1 MRPSS
6 APRPPSAI
14 APVGPAAALSM
25 TPKAGPG
32 LFKRAVACVLMVTI
46 NLSSMGQAVAQ
57 IIRGPNGAPLTGYTA
72 NGTYVQGGV
81 VVGNPH
87 QRLHDL
93 TNPTLWTTGAVSFS
107 NSTDP
112 DFAQPTIDQMMSA
125 LAPPVDPGGL
135 YLGRLYINPTNP
147 YTAGVGV
154 LSAPPSPTPETGATP
169 PTGPLIDN
177 HEHYARALA
186 HAQANLGDRHADITR
201 WSTTDPAL
209 GNGTAYLA
217 KTHVDSSAEL
227 RNLHFD
233 AAPGKPVFQATQ
245 TTTAGAVGYYAIQ
258 GEQAKTH
265 LANIQQQNAALIG
278 TSIFFSQQRLQMPSS
293 TQASTDWEGNV
304 HDPMAGFEASL
315 GSAAQTP
322 WGDPSF
328 TVGYIRPDGQA
339 HEFKLNDRHFQGF
352 ASQQGNGEWGASA
365 EDLNRT
371 LGQELGKAAVQHQ
384 AGQQAAA
391 NIDFG
396 VFKEDRALFMQGMN
410 LYQHVGKND
419 WYLLDGLKSGQITQG
434 SADYERARE
443 LAQQAFRTAYAYHTE
458 YQTQLKHTKESA
470 AYQAKTADLGRYSD
484 QELFEQG
491 LRLYDKRASERQEQ
505 LLRDLQAGRLT
516 PGTPD
521 YVEARALAEARYRV
535 ALQKALEPPKKP
547 SFFKQLAGVFIA
559 AVAIYFGQTQI
570 ATWAMNIGTAVGA
583 TSAFAVQAIGTTIS
597 ATISSSISTTIA
609 TGSVSKGL
617 QAGLKA
623 GATSLLTGGLQ
634 TLTGGGFIGETL
646 ARSISQ
652 TVVYGGDFGENLLGN
667 AINAG
672 VDIISKDVAAQ
683 IKGAELSQMGKELAH
698 AGLGCAAGTFRA
710 QDTAG
715 CVPGAVGAVVA
726 HAGATWADPAMGRTL
741 SDDDVA
747 FWSGLA
753 GGTAAALAGNHNDVQ
768 TNFEIGQSTG
778 KNAVKNNYLTERQQL
793 ARADEINACDSVACK
808 VGVDL
813 KYKVISG
820 QQDVG
825 LVVGFGGGVGKQGVD
840 STLAMVEMVKNWDES
855 YAALKAIIN
864 DPEFRAQVGDSI
876 FKEYQNRLET
886 LNQAYNDGGWDGSV
900 TAGVEAGRLA
910 FDIVGAGTGALGAS
924 RLLATASKAGG
935 QAIMGAL
942 GQTSTQAANG
952 LAKFDRL
959 VASGGLFA
967 ADGKPLMDFS
977 KLSSAQKAVIGDTL
991 GSSKIEA
998 LIPGAEKI
1006 GRSPSVG
1013 QTGVDD
1019 LFKVNKPGVDYVVVE
1034 YKYGTSTLKNT
1045 ADGLQMSDTWLTGAY
1060 TNYNRI
1066 LESVG
1071 NPKTA
1076 LEVRDA
1082 LRNNRVEKWLVHT
1095 DPYGNVTVGVLDKAG
1110 KLIPNPEA
1118 ISKILGG
1125 SK

>member
-6 APRPPSAI
+6 APWPPSAVTS
-14 APVGPAAALSM
+14 AGSAAALSM
-25 TPKAGPG
+25 TPKADPG

-46 NLSSMGQAVAQ
+46 NLSSLGQAVAQ

-72 NGTYVQGGV
+72 NGTYVQNGV

-93 TNPTLWTTGAVSFS
+93 TNPTLWATGAVSFS

-112 DFAQPTIDQMMSA
+112 NFAQPTIDQMMSA
-125 LAPPVDPGGL
+125 LAPPIDPGGL

-154 LSAPPSPTPETGATP
+154 LSTPPSPTPETGATP

-315 GSAAQTP
+315 GSAAQTQ

-339 HEFKLNDRHFQGF
+339 HEFKLNDRHFQGY

-365 EDLNRT
+365 QDLNRT

-384 AGQQAAA
+384 AGQQAAD

-396 VFKEDRALFMQGMN
+396 FFKEDRALFMQGMN

-470 AYQAKTADLGRYSD
+470 AYQAKTVDLGRYSD

-521 YVEARALAEARYRV
+521 YVEARALAEARCRV
-535 ALQKALEPPKKP
+535 ALQKALEPPKKAN
-547 SFFKQLAGVFIA
+547 FFKQLVGVVVAAVVTYFTAGAASVWAAGLTGASTTTVAGVTTVVTSSTAGVA
-559 AVAIYFGQTQI
+559 ATAIGS
-570 ATWAMNIGTAVGA
+570 AVGA
-583 TSAFAVQAIGTTIS
+583 YAGAVVGAGIQTGSLSQALAAGENALKGGVASIVVNTAMAAAGVSAGNLGGTLGVS
-597 ATISSSISTTIA
+597 QA
-609 TGSVSKGL
+609 TGEALYNGITQGL
-617 QAGLKA
+617 SQSIAHGGSLGQA
-623 GATSLLTGGLQ
+623 LLDNVL
-634 TLTGGGFIGETL
+634 
-646 ARSISQ
+646 
-652 TVVYGGDFGENLLGN
+652 
-667 AINAG
+667 NAG
-672 VDIISKDVAAQ
+672 VDLIAADVASVIGAQ
-683 IKGAELSQMGKELAH
+683 TEPGTLGKYAAH
-698 AGLGCAAGTFRA
+698 AALGCGVGAARSGSG
-710 QDTAG
+710 DG
-715 CVPGAVGAVVA
+715 CAPAAVGAVTGHLAADGIQVA
-726 HAGATWADPAMGRTL
+726 LQDDKGALAQIFNSVPGRTL
-741 SDDDVA
+741 QDHTIFVGSIV
-747 FWSGLA
+747 
-753 GGTAAALAGNHNDVQ
+753 GGTSAALAGGGQNVQ
-768 TNFEIGQSTG
+768 GDFALGQGTAE
-778 KNAVKNNYLTERQQL
+778 NAIKNNYLKFDERKKLEQAQKDCFAGGSDQACATVTVLRQKDQL
-793 ARADEINACDSVACK
+793 TD
-808 VGVDL
+808 
-813 KYKVISG
+813 
-820 QQDVG
+820 
-825 LVVGFGGGVGKQGVD
+825 
-840 STLAMVEMVKNWDES
+840 
-855 YAALKAIIN
+855 
-864 DPEFRAQVGDSI
+864 
-876 FKEYQNRLET
+876 
-886 LNQAYNDGGWDGSV
+886 
-900 TAGVEAGRLA
+900 
-910 FDIVGAGTGALGAS
+910 
-924 RLLATASKAGG
+924 RLLANAAASCKVAECAEVATFIRKEMSDLGCPTLAACPDQKALAAYWSAAQGKAQG
-935 QAIMGAL
+935 LEMVVPEAAWLLDVKAATDLAKWGIKAVAASAGKDSLQALQAISRTTADDAALARVSNNFYREGAPVDL
-942 GQTSTQAANG
+942 GKSVVQTNPNEAVFWSSRTDGVGGISAAKEIADHFRGKTLEQLIESRQIGMPFYDPVNAKSVQAWIDISTE
-952 LAKFDRL
+952 LAKN
-959 VASGGLFA
+959 ASGEVR
-967 ADGKPLMDFS
+967 
-977 KLSSAQKAVIGDTL
+977 AVL
-991 GSSKIEA
+991 GSSMRPQSIWETYELPA
-998 LIPGAEKI
+998 L
-1006 GRSPSVG
+1006 
-1013 QTGVDD
+1013 
-1019 LFKVNKPGVDYVVVE
+1019 
-1034 YKYGTSTLKNT
+1034 LKNPAVT
-1045 ADGLQMSDTWLTGAY
+1045 
-1060 TNYNRI
+1060 RI
-1066 LESVG
+1066 IRVD
-1071 NPKTA
+1071 PKTKK
-1076 LEVRDA
+1076 EIVIFER
-1082 LRNNRVEKWLVHT
+1082 K
-1095 DPYGNVTVGVLDKAG
+1095 
-1110 KLIPNPEA
+1110 
-1118 ISKILGG
+1118 
-1125 SK
+1125 